1 MRVEAAT
8 PAGKLLPASLMM
20 PRGFSPLLLVMA
32 VVVSPAYAQSSDF
45 SALRDS
51 LNRLSD
57 VHEVRHLEQ
66 HRRPARNAPAAQHV
80 QHGLIALR
88 LYQLTDDATVSKRAA
103 GSFEAAVSRDPQLGW
118 AQFGLGLSLVSSPSA
133 RPLNEGGNVGRFVVD
148 DVTRR
153 FFGRDAR
160 SRARQAFNAALQ
172 TVPPVNR
179 AARELAALAL
189 DAQNPDWLKEAERA
203 LRDLD
208 GRQQALPEELAM
220 LSLVQAALGD
230 LDSAITLADRALEAG
245 PARADARKAAGVARL
260 RVAGREQ
267 EGARF
272 YFDGLRVANA
282 DELDSYYDDVLPIA
296 EPKEQSRWQSGNL
309 ETRRELLLKF
319 WNQRAALGGVTV
331 AERVAEHYRR
341 LPYAEQHYRRLALY
355 GAPERNELRWQ
366 PAHKRSRFDDR
377 GEIYLRHG
385 RPDEVI
391 GSMTASENDSQ
402 SWLYWLP
409 DGSFRMFHFV
419 YARGGYSLPY
429 YIPCADDFLRDRV
442 QHDSRLGLLSMRKCD
457 PGSTALYSASLR
469 ELYYE
474 ALESDSHYPRFT
486 RDLPFFY
493 DLYTFRGQPGRT
505 AVVAAF
511 AVPATKLEKNVDD
524 QGVHYRFD
532 VSLILADT
540 ALGTVSRTDDSATVR
555 LSRALSDEDL
565 LRTHLEVQVPP
576 SGSTL
581 QRVIMTDPT
590 APGIGQ
596 LYGGPFPI
604 PDYSGR
610 ELMISDIALGQTNRS
625 AGWRR
630 GEVMLTLVPTSQ
642 FPTGSF
648 DLYYEIYNL
657 PAGRAYTT
665 EVVIERLDKGA
676 GDHLRN
682 LFGASSDLRIKFS
695 GESTARPDGTLPE
708 LRRIEELLRKGR
720 YRMTVIVRDNETG
733 QTARRSRLF
742 RVP

>member
-1 MRVEAAT
+1 V
-8 PAGKLLPASLMM
+8 
-20 PRGFSPLLLVMA
+20 F
-32 VVVSPAYAQSSDF
+32 D
-45 SALRDS
+45 
-51 LNRLSD
+51 D
-57 VHEVRHLEQ
+57 V
-66 HRRPARNAPAAQHV
+66 
-80 QHGLIALR
+80 ALR
-88 LYQLTDDATVSKRAA
+88 L
-103 GSFEAAVSRDPQLGW
+103 LGK
-118 AQFGLGLSLVSSPSA
+118 
-133 RPLNEGGNVGRFVVD
+133 
-148 DVTRR
+148 
-153 FFGRDAR
+153 DAR
-160 SRARQAFNAALQ
+160 ARARQAFQAALH

-179 AARELAALAL
+179 AARELASLAL
-189 DAQNPDWLKEAERA
+189 ESQNQDWLREAERA
-203 LRDLD
+203 LLELD
-208 GRQQALPEELAM
+208 ARQQALPDDLAI
-220 LSLVQAALGD
+220 LSSVQAAQGQLE
-230 LDSAITLADRALEAG
+230 SAIALADRALAAG
-245 PARADARKAAGVARL
+245 APRGAALKAAAIARL
-260 RVAGREQ
+260 RVAGLEEQ
-267 EGARF
+267 GARL
-272 YFDGLRVANA
+272 YFDGVRAA
-282 DELDSYYDDVLPIA
+282 SEPELEHYYDDVLPIA
-296 EPKEQSRWQSGNL
+296 GLKEKSRWQAGSL
-309 ETRRELLLKF
+309 EARRELLLKF
-319 WNQRAALGGVTV
+319 WDVRAALGGVSVT
-331 AERVAEHYRR
+331 ERLAEHYRR
-341 LPYAEQHYRRLALY
+341 LPHVEQHYRRLARF
-355 GAPERNELRWQ
+355 GAPEANELRWQ
-366 PAHKRSRFDDR
+366 PAQKRSRFDDR

-391 GSMTASENDSQ
+391 GTVTTSENDSQ
-402 SWLYWLP
+402 SWLYRLP

-429 YIPCADDFLRDRV
+429 TVPCGDDFLRDRMA
-442 QHDSRLGLLSMRKCD
+442 HDSKLGLLSVRRCD
-457 PGSTALYSASLR
+457 AASGALYSASMR
-469 ELYYE
+469 EVFYE
-474 ALESDSHYPRFT
+474 ALETDRHYPRFT

-511 AVPATKLEKNVDD
+511 AVPATELERNVDD

-555 LSRALSDEDL
+555 LAKPLSDEEL

-604 PDYSGR
+604 PDYSGQ
-610 ELMISDIALGQTNRS
+610 ELMISDIALGQTNRTT
-625 AGWRR
+625 GWRR
-630 GEVMLTLVPTSQ
+630 GEVTLTLVPTSQ

-665 EVVIERLDKGA
+665 EVVIERMDKGA
-676 GDHLRN
+676 GDHLRG
-682 LFGASSDLRIKFS
+682 LFGASGDLRIKFS